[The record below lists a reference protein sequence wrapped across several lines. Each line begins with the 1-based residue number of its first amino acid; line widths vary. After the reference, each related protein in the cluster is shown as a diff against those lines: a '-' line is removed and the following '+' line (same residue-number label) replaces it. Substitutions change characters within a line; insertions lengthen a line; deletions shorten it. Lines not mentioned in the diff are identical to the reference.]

1 MKCLSWLEGGGR
13 KSLVGREAEGETMFE
28 GEKSWKMKSLGQK
41 TRCWS
46 KQEISTAPSD
56 RNGDGR
62 GIKEMREENTEVSC
76 QILHGLYE
84 LLCQHKK

>member
-46 KQEISTAPSD
+46 K
-56 RNGDGR
+56 
-62 GIKEMREENTEVSC
+62 
-76 QILHGLYE
+76 
-84 LLCQHKK
+84 